1 MNFEK
6 QLKLIGVLHNVAL
19 DYQKEL
25 TGGAISMRS
34 ENRSKA
40 VDEARKQLL
49 ELEVYDVVSPG
60 RVELLLTKF
69 ILFLEYSEEG
79 TNLVDFLLS
88 V

>member
-19 DYQKEL
+19 DYQREL

-34 ENRSKA
+34 EYRSKA

-49 ELEVYDVVSPG
+49 ELEVFDVVSPG

-69 ILFLEYSEEG
+69 ILFMEYSEEG

-88 V
+88 I

>member
-6 QLKLIGVLHNVAL
+6 QLKMVGVLHNVAL
-19 DYQKEL
+19 DYKKGL
-25 TGGAISMRS
+25 TGGATSLRSVYRS
-34 ENRSKA
+34 EVA
-40 VDEARKQLL
+40 EEARKQLL
-49 ELEVYDVVSPG
+49 ELEVFDVVSPG

-79 TNLVDFLLS
+79 TNLVDFLLD

>member
-19 DYQKEL
+19 DYQREL

>member
-19 DYQKEL
+19 DYQREL

-40 VDEARKQLL
+40 VDEAKKQLL
-49 ELEVYDVVSPG
+49 EFEVFDTVSPG
-60 RVELLLTKF
+60 RVELLITKF

>member
-25 TGGAISMRS
+25 TGDAISMRS

>member
-19 DYQKEL
+19 DYQREL

-40 VDEARKQLL
+40 VDEAKKQLL
-49 ELEVYDVVSPG
+49 EFEVFDIVSPD
-60 RVELLLTKF
+60 RVELLITKF

-88 V
+88 I